1 MKSFSS
7 VFNDAI
13 PTNVW
18 RLDRRLGVSYV
29 PARMG
34 LYLLAL
40 AHTKPAPKKMAP
52 GK

>member
-1 MKSFSS
+1 MESFSS

-18 RLDRRLGVSYV
+18 RLDRHLGVSHA

-34 LYLLAL
+34 LFLLAL
-40 AHTKPAPKKMAP
+40 AHTKPAPKEMAP